1 MQMGYI
7 SVTGT
12 KPFKVVATADLWF
25 YAILAIP
32 LVLLTLAIY
41 FVSEIRLRRAVR
53 RQEHWEA
60 TVGSSLV

>member
-7 SVTGT
+7 SVTDT
-12 KPFKVVATADLWF
+12 KPFKVAATADLWF

-53 RQEHWEA
+53 RQKHWEA